1 MLTLPKPE
9 QHKGPL
15 HMVFVGPHS
24 QATTVFQPPASKKEA
39 GRRSWPYH
47 PLTPKREQALA
58 LKNSCQKAHYREL
71 AGFKERKRRGR
82 SQLWWDC
89 LESAESKV
97 KCRTSSRALALRSK
111 QPAFPPCH
119 WCSVA
124 CGSLR
129 LHAPACLYS
138 TKVISRLQVS
148 CEG

>member
-111 QPAFPPCH
+111 QPAFPPCLPATGGL
-119 WCSVA
+119 WQPPPPCPSLLIFNKGDFSLASV
-124 CGSLR
+124 L
-129 LHAPACLYS
+129 
-138 TKVISRLQVS
+138 
-148 CEG
+148 